1 MFPEGYNL
9 VSGLPLSDATPSHT
23 YHHLGLG
30 WNTVTHG
37 SRHQEFHV
45 MERTTLYLCFKRASS
60 IAPQNRFIGPDDVGP
75 VVLISLTKAW
85 EIGTDYHV
93 DWRALGVSP
102 SS

>member
-1 MFPEGYNL
+1 
-9 VSGLPLSDATPSHT
+9 
-23 YHHLGLG
+23 
-30 WNTVTHG
+30 
-37 SRHQEFHV
+37 

-75 VVLISLTKAW
+75 VVLIGLTKAW

-102 SS
+102 SHQQNKLEIAALAKKEINCLHYNQL